1 MTLRLLGIE
10 LYFDDVHRAKRFYRD
25 TIGLELSDEA
35 TGRFA
40 QFGLGGGFVCVERK
54 GVETYP
60 SHDKAVVFL
69 EVPDL
74 QVMIDRIGREQ
85 LVHLEQG
92 AGNRPWAVV
101 HDPEGHNV
109 LLLEA

>member
-1 MTLRLLGIE
+1 MTARLLGVE
-10 LYFDDVHRAKRFYRD
+10 LYFDDVDAAKRFYRD
-25 TIGLELSDEA
+25 TLGLDLADEA
-35 TGRFA
+35 AGRFA
-40 QFGLGGGFVCVERK
+40 QFMCGGGFVCVERK
-54 GVETYP
+54 GTETYP

-74 QVMIDRIGREQ
+74 QVMVERIGTERV
-85 LVHLEQG
+85 VHIERG
-92 AGNRPWAVV
+92 ASVRPWAVV